1 MSAPL
6 ASMNPGKMMAA
17 KVDEEVAAYRELQ
30 EQVTQLRSDQQ
41 TLMGQQN
48 ENEMVKQ
55 ELDMLDDTSI
65 VYKMV
70 GPVLT
75 KNDLDDA
82 KQTVEKRLEYITGEL
97 KKIERK
103 AKDSEAKMDETG
115 KKIQEMQGAM
125 QQAAAAAA
133 REIQQQAAQG

>member
-1 MSAPL
+1 M
-6 ASMNPGKMMAA
+6 
-17 KVDEEVAAYRELQ
+17 Q
-30 EQVTQLRSDQQ
+30 
-41 TLMGQQN
+41 
-48 ENEMVKQ
+48 
-55 ELDMLDDTSI
+55 
-65 VYKMV
+65 
-70 GPVLT
+70 
-75 KNDLDDA
+75 NDLDDA